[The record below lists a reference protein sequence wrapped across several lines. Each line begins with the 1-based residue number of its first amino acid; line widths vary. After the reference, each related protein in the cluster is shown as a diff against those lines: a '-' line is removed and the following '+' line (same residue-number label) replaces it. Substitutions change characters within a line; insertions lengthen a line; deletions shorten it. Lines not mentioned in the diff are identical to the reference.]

1 MMFPDLAQK
10 SILVTGASRG
20 IGRSIALTLAAQKA
34 HVVFNY
40 RGDEAQAKELAGA
53 IEAAGGRATALKFD
67 LTDTAAMTQALD
79 GFYAAGNTLQ
89 GLVNNAGKSKDQ
101 LVLRVKPED
110 IEDLLNVNLKAT
122 MVLTNYLA
130 KHLMKAGGASIVNMS
145 SIVGLMGNTAQTVY
159 AATKAGLIGY
169 TKSMAKELSSRQVRC
184 NAVCPGFIST
194 DMTAALPE
202 KAKEEYAKS
211 IPLGRMGEAQD
222 VANLVC
228 FLMSNASGYITGEVI
243 KIDGGLYI

>member
-1 MMFPDLAQK
+1 M
-10 SILVTGASRG
+10 
-20 IGRSIALTLAAQKA
+20 
-34 HVVFNY
+34 
-40 RGDEAQAKELAGA
+40 
-53 IEAAGGRATALKFD
+53 
-67 LTDTAAMTQALD
+67 
-79 GFYAAGNTLQ
+79 
-89 GLVNNAGKSKDQ
+89 
-101 LVLRVKPED
+101 LRVKPED
-110 IEDLLNVNLKAT
+110 IDDLMNVNLNAT

-130 KHLMKAGGASIVNMS
+130 KHLMKAQGASIVNMS

-184 NAVCPGFIST
+184 NAVCPGFIAT
-194 DMTAALPE
+194 DMTAALPD

-222 VANLVC
+222 IANLVC
-228 FLMSNASGYITGEVI
+228 FLLSNASGYITGEVI